1 MACALGAFAARA
13 AAEPVP
19 VRPILRAAAET
30 CFDGRLNGP
39 ESDVDCGGDCVPCPL
54 EARCQ
59 VARDCISGRCAE
71 GSCAEQVYQPGAPIP
86 EGYHL
91 ERAENDAASTAR
103 LCGVWFLGLSYAG
116 AYISAVSLP
125 SRLGALYLPALGP
138 WIALG
143 HIDEGYGKVLL
154 ATDGAL
160 QGAGMVLLVGGLL
173 GAKQQLVRDP
183 EESVALVIAPSPSG
197 LRILGSF

>member
-1 MACALGAFAARA
+1 MACALSALAARA
-13 AAEPVP
+13 AAEPAP
-19 VRPILRAAAET
+19 VRPTLRAAAEN

-39 ESDVDCGGDCVPCPL
+39 ESDVDCGGDCTPCPL

-59 VARDCISGRCAE
+59 MARDCESGRCAE
-71 GSCAEQVYQPGAPIP
+71 GSCAEQVYQPGVPIP

-91 ERAENDAASTAR
+91 ERAEDDAAATAR
-103 LCGVWFLGLSYAG
+103 FCGVLFFGLSYAG
-116 AYISAVSLP
+116 AYASAVSYP
-125 SRLGALYLPALGP
+125 GRLGALYLPVVGP

-143 HIDEGYGKVLL
+143 HADATVGKVLL

-160 QGAGMVLLVGGLL
+160 QGAGVVLLIGGLL

>member
-1 MACALGAFAARA
+1 MACALSALGARA
-13 AAEPVP
+13 AAEPAPVP
-19 VRPILRAAAET
+19 PTLRAAGEN

-59 VARDCISGRCAE
+59 VARDCGSGRCAD
-71 GSCAEQVYQPGAPIP
+71 GSCAEQVYQPGAPIT

-91 ERAENDAASTAR
+91 ERAENDAAATAR
-103 LCGVWFLGLSYAG
+103 FCGVLFFGLSYAS
-116 AYISAVSLP
+116 AYTSAVSYP
-125 SRLGALYLPALGP
+125 GRLGALYLPVLGP

-143 HIDEGYGKVLL
+143 HADAAVGKVLL

-160 QGAGMVLLVGGLL
+160 QGAGVVLLIGGLL
-173 GAKQQLVRDP
+173 GAKQRLVRNP